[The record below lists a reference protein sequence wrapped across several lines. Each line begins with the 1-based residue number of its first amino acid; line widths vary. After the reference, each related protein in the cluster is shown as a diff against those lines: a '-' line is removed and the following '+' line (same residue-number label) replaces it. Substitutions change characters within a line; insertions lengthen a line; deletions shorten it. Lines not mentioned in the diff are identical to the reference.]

1 MIHRISEIIKKVVGG
16 EIEFNISIPDQENF
30 GHYATNAAFMVKQD
44 PKVLADK
51 IKDVGGD
58 LFEKVEVAGKFIN
71 FWISPRALL
80 EELGEVLKSKRL
92 INSKTQQLINLE
104 FISANPTGPLTMA
117 NGRGGFW
124 GDVLASVLEF
134 TGHKVT
140 REYYVNDAGNQIK
153 LLGESVMAALGLMP
167 SKEEHY
173 QGEYVKDL
181 AQKLA
186 DRTSAGAEAE
196 KVGRM
201 AADIL
206 LTDIRK
212 SVENVGIKFD
222 VWFSENKNLREGGL
236 IAKVLANLE
245 KAGLVTEHDGA
256 KWLKTSDIA
265 DEKDRVLVKSDGNPT
280 YFLADIGY
288 HYDKFIKRKFDTAI
302 TIWGAD
308 HHGYVARLKA
318 GVKALGVEP
327 GRLKI
332 IIAQLVRLVE
342 GGKEVRLSKRKGE
355 FVTLD
360 ELIKEVGK
368 DAARFFFLMHT
379 PESHMDFDLAL
390 AKEKSLKNP
399 VYYVQYAYVR
409 MNSILE
415 KSKVQSTKSKI
426 NLQILKDL
434 KGESEWRLIREL
446 VKFNDMVLQT
456 AEDYGVSRLARYA
469 LDIAKAFHNFYEK
482 ERVID
487 EKGNA
492 AEGKLALVVTTR
504 EVLGKL
510 FDLLGID
517 KVDRM

>member
-58 LFEKVEVAGKFIN
+58 LFEKVDVAGKFIN
-71 FWISPRALL
+71 FWISPGELL
-80 EELGEVLKSKRL
+80 KELEIILKSKKL
-92 INSKTQQLINLE
+92 PASNVSPQTINLE
-104 FISANPTGPLTMA
+104 FISANPTGPLTIA

-222 VWFSENKNLREGGL
+222 VWFSENKNLRESGL
-236 IAKVLANLE
+236 IAEVLANLE
-245 KAGLVTEHDGA
+245 KAGLVAEHDGA

-342 GGKEVRLSKRKGE
+342 GGKEVRMSKRKGE

-409 MNSILE
+409 ANSIFK
-415 KSKVQSTKSKI
+415 KSKNKPPP
-426 NLQILKDL
+426 
-434 KGESEWRLIREL
+434 
-446 VKFNDMVLQT
+446 F
-456 AEDYGVSRLARYA
+456 
-469 LDIAKAFHNFYEK
+469 
-482 ERVID
+482 
-487 EKGNA
+487 
-492 AEGKLALVVTTR
+492 
-504 EVLGKL
+504 
-510 FDLLGID
+510 
-517 KVDRM
+517 

>member
-153 LLGESVMAALGLMP
+153 LLGESVMVALGLMP

-342 GGKEVRLSKRKGE
+342 GGKEVRMSKRKGE

-409 MNSILE
+409 ANSILK
-415 KSKVQSTKSKI
+415 KSKAQPPSFK
-426 NLQILKDL
+426 ILKGL
-434 KGESEWRLIREL
+434 KSGSEWKLVREL

-469 LDIAKAFHNFYEK
+469 LDIAKAFHIFYEK

-487 EKGNA
+487 EKGNV
-492 AEGKLALVVTTR
+492 AEDKLALVVATR
-504 EVLGKL
+504 QVLEKL

-517 KVDRM
+517 KVDKM